1 MWQEL
6 GIAAT
11 ADTSAIR
18 RAYAARLKLTRP
30 DQDPA
35 GFARLR
41 AAYEA
46 ALAFAERQAGADE
59 TLSNATAPPQPSEPG
74 PTALPQH
81 PDEAAVMA
89 ALQRL
94 DVAGAADA
102 LETALR
108 RGALPIGIEM
118 RLSAYLVELLTRLQN
133 VPPPLLVQ
141 TATRFGWY
149 GQDTPTA
156 DPAVLQLQSRIAAE
170 LWFAGLQRQSRSLF
184 LYLGTPRAGAARLL
198 SGKGGFVISRL
209 LPPQPPLL
217 QLMSEL
223 YAHARWLRDR
233 FDAARIAQVE
243 TLLGRMAARSMQ
255 GRSYL
260 SATRW
265 RRFFS
270 AHNARVSLLALLPGL
285 AAGTRSHTFLAGFMV
300 YQCTRVGL
308 SWLPAWQRPFAIF
321 GTIASVCAIVLAI
334 QSDGADGFRIAI
346 SGFDGFRTERL
357 SSPAQPV
364 ISATLLSAARRGD
377 SNAMLAIGDDLLQYA
392 KTTQEIERAA
402 AWLTASADRGNINA
416 MLHLDSIYLNPND
429 MDFDA
434 SLAYKWSGI
443 ALRLWRG
450 PENNTALQHD
460 HDQAAAALFPE
471 FRRPVLKE
479 IRDWQPHAS
488 PLPAW

>member
-35 GFARLR
+35 GFSRLR

-46 ALAFAERQAGADE
+46 ALAFADRQANAAVAPAD
-59 TLSNATAPPQPSEPG
+59 TVQPQPEPE
-74 PTALPQH
+74 PETTALQQH
-81 PDEAAVMA
+81 PDEASVIG
-89 ALQRL
+89 ALQKL
-94 DVAGAADA
+94 DIAGAADA
-102 LETALR
+102 LEAALS
-108 RGALPIGIEM
+108 RGALPIGTEM
-118 RLSAYLVELLTRLQN
+118 RLSGYFVELLTRLRG
-133 VPPPLLVQ
+133 VPLPLLVQ

-149 GQDTPTA
+149 GQDTPAA
-156 DPAVLQLQSRIAAE
+156 DPAIQQLQNRIAAE
-170 LWFAGLQRQSRSLF
+170 LWFAGLQKQARALSL
-184 LYLGTPRAGAARLL
+184 YAGMPRAGAARLL
-198 SGKGGFVISRL
+198 LGKGSFFISRL
-209 LPPQPPLL
+209 LLPQPPL
-217 QLMSEL
+217 QELMSEL
-223 YAHARWLRDR
+223 HAHASWLRDR
-233 FDAARIAQVE
+233 FDAARIERVE
-243 TLLGRMAARSMQ
+243 TLLGRMVARSRQ
-255 GRSYL
+255 GQGYL

-265 RRFFS
+265 RRFFTLY
-270 AHNARVSLLALLPGL
+270 NARISALALLPGIAVGEACDAFL
-285 AAGTRSHTFLAGFMV
+285 PGFLMFQFMRAA
-300 YQCTRVGL
+300 L
-308 SWLPAWQRPFAIF
+308 SRLPAWQRPFAIF
-321 GTIASVCAIVLAI
+321 GTLASLCAIVLPVQFGIKEDMFA
-334 QSDGADGFRIAI
+334 SVPDFPMVYR
-346 SGFDGFRTERL
+346 RVVTL
-357 SSPAQPV
+357 PKQP
-364 ISATLLSAARRGD
+364 IIPQTLLSAARRGD
-377 SNAMLAIGDDLLQYA
+377 SNAMLAIGDDLLHYA

-460 HDQAAAALFPE
+460 HDQAVAALFPE
-471 FRRPVLKE
+471 FRKPLQKE

-488 PLPAW
+488 PLPPW